1 MSYCADLPVGV
12 SPEDILNLLC
22 FITIWT
28 DRDQILDAWRAG
40 ALVLRRDHLI
50 PDTLQQLSYRDH
62 RIIAWLTGHLNIC
75 GADWELQNELSDLTM
90 QGFSLNSAARAC
102 CLRTIRAAHG
112 RLERDQSLLSTGSR
126 ISFET

>member
-40 ALVLRRDHLI
+40 ALVLRRDQLI

-62 RIIAWLTGHLNIC
+62 HIIAWLIGHLNIC
-75 GADWELQNELSDLTM
+75 GADEELQNELSDLTM
-90 QGFSLNSAARAC
+90 QGFSLTSASAARFY
-102 CLRTIRAAHG
+102 CLRTIRTAHG
-112 RLERDQSLLSTGSR
+112 RLERDQSLLSTGSC
-126 ISFET
+126 ISF